1 MPVISVV
8 IPAYNAERTILE
20 TLESVQK
27 QTFSDFE
34 VIVIDDGS
42 TDRTSEL
49 VKSVGDERIKVFSYP
64 NGGMC
69 TARNRGISHV
79 AGEFIAPL
87 DSDDLWTP
95 DKLELQL
102 AALQKHPDAGVAYS
116 WTSDF
121 LDGQEEISCHYDP
134 VLFEGNIL
142 PELLIRNF
150 LNSGSNPLIRRK
162 AIESVGEFDPA
173 CTLCADWDFYLRLA
187 LHWPFV
193 VVPKYQIR
201 YRLSPDSSSAKV
213 QAIEKDGLFTIEKV
227 YSMVPP
233 ELQSLKSQT
242 LGDFYQYCA
251 QQYLRYG
258 KNVSEVNQ
266 AAPRIWKAIRLHP
279 PILLGDYAQ
288 GLIRWFIKKWI
299 FMQVETYR
307 RKVI

>member
-1 MPVISVV
+1 MVIISVV

-20 TLESVQK
+20 TIESVQK

-34 VIVIDDGS
+34 VVVIDDGS

-49 VKSVGDERIKVFSYP
+49 VKSIGDERIKVFSYP

-69 TARNRGISHV
+69 TARNRGVSH
-79 AGEFIAPL
+79 ATGDFIAPL
-87 DSDDLWTP
+87 DSDDLWTA

-121 LDGQEEISCHYDP
+121 IDGQEEISCAYDP

-187 LHWPFV
+187 LYWPFV

-201 YRLSPDSSSAKV
+201 YRLSPYSSSAKV

-233 ELQSLKSQT
+233 ELQSLKGQT

-266 AAPRIWKAIRLHP
+266 AAPRIWKAICLYP
-279 PILLGDYAQ
+279 QTLFGNYTP
-288 GLIRWFIKKWI
+288 GLIRWFIKRWVLV
-299 FMQVETYR
+299 QLGR
-307 RKVI
+307 NS

>member
-1 MPVISVV
+1 MVTISVV

-20 TLESVQK
+20 TLESVQQ

-42 TDRTSEL
+42 TDRTREL
-49 VKSVGDERIKVFSYP
+49 VESIADDRIKVFSYP

-69 TARNRGISHV
+69 VARNRGIYH
-79 AGEFIAPL
+79 ATGEFIAPL

-121 LDGQEEISCHYDP
+121 IDGQEEISCRYDP
-134 VLFEGNIL
+134 VLFEGNVL
-142 PELLIRNF
+142 PELLVRNF

-173 CTLCADWDFYLRLA
+173 CTLCADWDYWVRLA
-187 LHWPFV
+187 MQWPFV

-201 YRLSPDSSSAKV
+201 YRLSPYSGSAKV
-213 QAIEKDGLFTIEKV
+213 KAIEKDGLFTIEKV
-227 YSMVPP
+227 YSMVTP

-242 LGDFYQYCA
+242 LADFYHYCA

-266 AAPRIWKAIRLHP
+266 AAPRIWKAIHLHP
-279 PILLGDYAQ
+279 LNLFSKHTQ
-288 GLIRWFIKKWI
+288 GLIRWFIKRWVLV
-299 FMQVETYR
+299 QLGTNT
-307 RKVI
+307 

>member
-1 MPVISVV
+1 MSTISVI
-8 IPAYNAERTILE
+8 IPAYNAERTILA
-20 TLESVQK
+20 TIASVQK

-34 VIVIDDGS
+34 IVVIDDGS

-49 VKSVGDERIKVFSYP
+49 VKSIGDERIQVFSYP
-64 NGGMC
+64 NGGVC
-69 TARNRGISHV
+69 AARNRGISH
-79 AGEFIAPL
+79 ATGEFIAPL
-87 DSDDLWTP
+87 DSDDLWTS

-102 AALQKHPDAGVAYS
+102 AALQKHPKAGVAYS

-121 LDGQEEISCHYDP
+121 LDGQEEIFCHYDP
-134 VLFEGNIL
+134 VLFEGNVL
-142 PELLIRNF
+142 SELLIRNF

-173 CTLCADWDFYLRLA
+173 CTLFEDWDFYLRLA

-201 YRLSPDSSSAKV
+201 YRLSPYSGSAQVK
-213 QAIEKDGLFTIEKV
+213 AIEKNGLFTIEKV
-227 YSMVPP
+227 YSMVPA

-258 KNVSEVNQ
+258 KNVSEINQ
-266 AAPRIWKAIRLHP
+266 AAPRIWKAIHLHP
-279 PILLGDYAQ
+279 QNLFSKHTQ
-288 GLIRWFIKKWI
+288 GLIRWFIKRWVLL
-299 FMQVETYR
+299 QLGR
-307 RKVI
+307 NS